1 MARSLIHLCCLLVGV
16 FTLVCQALAE
26 PWQERLYVNGFYTV
40 DYTYTDEDIGLVSN
54 NKKPRAYDDDANGL
68 ENSLLGAQLEFEING
83 NLSVFAQGKVSFSA
97 DNNAS
102 TSLDWAYGSFD
113 LGSDSQLRAGKFQTP
128 FLQGTEL
135 RNIGYTRIWARPLI
149 PEDGASGFNQ
159 YLGIEYL
166 KRFTQGLGNWQIQLA
181 AGIGDHEEREI
192 ESRNL
197 ELVALRYQYQNFW
210 LRSAFLHGEY
220 AIEDDDG
227 QRITFSGN
235 VIMASLEGELDL
247 SWCVIN
253 AGYSSSLSDI
263 TDDDTIYYVSLGFPM
278 GRFTPFI
285 YTAKRNRYFEA
296 YDPPPPPPPPGGGPP
311 PPPPPPP
318 VGDHDVN
325 SVAAGVS
332 WHLSERYGVKFQFEN
347 IVQNNRAGA
356 DTSAPA
362 NDGNTVSILFEGVF

>member
-1 MARSLIHLCCLLVGV
+1 MSKALRTLCYLLVGV
-16 FTLVCQALAE
+16 FALMSLAVAE
-26 PWQERLYVNGFYTV
+26 SWQERLYVNGFYTV
-40 DYTYTDEDIGLVSN
+40 DYTYTDDDIGLVSN
-54 NKKPRAYDDDANGL
+54 NKKPRAYDDDSNGL
-68 ENSLLGAQLEFEING
+68 ENSLLGAQLEFEVNE

-102 TSLDWAYGSFD
+102 IALDWAYVSVD
-113 LGSDSQLRAGKFQTP
+113 LGNDSQLRAGKFQTP

-159 YLGIEYL
+159 YLGVEYL
-166 KRFTQGLGNWQIQLA
+166 KRFNQGQGNWQLQLA
-181 AGIGDHEEREI
+181 AGLGDHEERQI

-197 ELVALRYQYQNFW
+197 ELVALGYQYQNFW

-227 QRITFSGN
+227 QRIIFSGN

-253 AGYSSSLSDI
+253 AGYSSSQSDI
-263 TDDDTIYYVSLGFPM
+263 TDDDTIYYLSLGFPV

-285 YTAKRNRYFEA
+285 NAAKRIRHFEA

-311 PPPPPPP
+311 PPARPPP

-325 SVAAGVS
+325 SVAAGFS

-347 IVQNNRAGA
+347 IVQDNRAGV
-356 DTSAPA
+356 DTRVPD